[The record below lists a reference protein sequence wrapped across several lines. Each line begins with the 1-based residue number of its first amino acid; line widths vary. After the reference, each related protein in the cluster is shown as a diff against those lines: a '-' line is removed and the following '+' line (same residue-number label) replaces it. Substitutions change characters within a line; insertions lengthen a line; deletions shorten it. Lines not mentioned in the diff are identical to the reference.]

1 MLTTRWPVTKVGQT
15 CSLKLHEIPPHK
27 ACVVVAVSSLS
38 SSTFCASWSSSIFG
52 TGFLLPLLCGD
63 VFAADALEPNSPVES
78 SKMIVPF
85 REDVSGVMTTAAGVL
100 GPDVLPPLSERPKPS
115 PWGDVGSYAVACE
128 TGRVERV

>member
-1 MLTTRWPVTKVGQT
+1 
-15 CSLKLHEIPPHK
+15 
-27 ACVVVAVSSLS
+27 
-38 SSTFCASWSSSIFG
+38 
-52 TGFLLPLLCGD
+52 LLCGD